1 MVSSE
6 LIASFSKQEIMSKF
20 SPEGGCYELLIII
33 GKGFEDLIIVNL
45 TKYTPMGEY
54 VTIQRINLEVHSN
67 EMVTFLQ
74 RELHVSKFLSHPNT
88 LPYQATFIAD
98 NEVWVVTAFTA
109 YGSAKA
115 IYTHFGMNEL
125 EIAYSLQGAL
135 RVHDTH
141 HLGCVHRSQN
151 QPLTS

>member
-1 MVSSE
+1 
-6 LIASFSKQEIMSKF
+6 MSNF
-20 SPEGGCYELLIII
+20 LPGGGCYELLIVT
-33 GKGFEDLIIVNL
+33 GKGFEDLITVNL

-54 VTIQRINLEVHSN
+54 VTVQRINLEVRSN
-67 EMVTFLQ
+67 EMATFLQ

-98 NEVWVVTAFTA
+98 NEVWVVTSFTA
-109 YGSAKA
+109 YGSAKDL

-141 HLGCVHRSQN
+141 HMGCVHRSQN
-151 QPLTS
+151 QPLTF